1 MKQGQL
7 FNKNELPI
15 KLKRLTKEQV
25 QDLAIKHFG
34 NLLYYYEEQI
44 IAFAQDIQKKIEGK
58 NKHK

>member
-25 QDLAIKHFG
+25 NELAIEHFG

-44 IAFAQDIQKKIEGK
+44 IAFAQDIQKKVEGK
-58 NKHK
+58 NK

>member
-7 FNKNELPI
+7 FNKDELPI

-25 QDLAIKHFG
+25 NKLAIEHFG

-58 NKHK
+58 NK